1 MFIDAC
7 WTLVKTSSGCEHSEA
22 VGDTFQLWQQWVT
35 IAGADFYERSMQ
47 AFVHH
52 WQKCTA
58 NGDDHAEK

>member
-1 MFIDAC
+1 M
-7 WTLVKTSSGCEHSEA
+7 KTSHFPDSH
-22 VGDTFQLWQQWVT
+22 
-35 IAGADFYERSMQ
+35 ADFYEHSMQ